1 MLHLNSV
8 IFASP
13 KCTYS
18 TSSLFKTLIYI
29 PGKAGLIPCLY
40 LENENSTNQGKLMIY
55 FHGNAEDLGSTF

>member
-1 MLHLNSV
+1 MLQLNSV

-29 PGKAGLIPCLY
+29 PGTIGLIPCLY
-40 LENENSTNQGKLMIY
+40 LDNDDCIN
-55 FHGNAEDLGSTF
+55 

>member
-29 PGKAGLIPCLY
+29 PGNVGLIPCLY
-40 LENENSTNQGKLMIY
+40 LENENSANQGKLMIY